1 MDRIVSIYS
10 INASNKAKKK
20 KFYLNMINQSKDA
33 SSNVLNDDIRV
44 KLR

>member
-1 MDRIVSIYS
+1 
-10 INASNKAKKK
+10 
-20 KFYLNMINQSKDA
+20 MINQSKDA